1 MISVCEEE
9 TDNCVC
15 SDEYCKDT
23 MDCNDYMYAKDRHS
37 ECCAITYQERLRCPR
52 EAYDKDSS
60 DDYSDDEDSSVS
72 DYESF
77 KAVSGQLFV

>member
-1 MISVCEEE
+1 
-9 TDNCVC
+9 
-15 SDEYCKDT
+15 

-52 EAYDKDSS
+52 EAYDEDSS
-60 DDYSDDEDSSVS
+60 DDYSDDEDSSGS

-77 KAVSGQLFV
+77 KAVSGKLFVRNVNAL